1 MSIAASYAVT
11 TQAQT
16 QIAMQTAMVKQA
28 HEADQSIANVL
39 EQAVEAGQQ
48 LASAPPPGMGASVD
62 VSA

>member
-1 MSIAASYAVT
+1 MSIAASYAAT

-28 HEADQSIANVL
+28 HEAEQSIANVL

-48 LASAPPPGMGASVD
+48 IASAPPPGMGAKVD